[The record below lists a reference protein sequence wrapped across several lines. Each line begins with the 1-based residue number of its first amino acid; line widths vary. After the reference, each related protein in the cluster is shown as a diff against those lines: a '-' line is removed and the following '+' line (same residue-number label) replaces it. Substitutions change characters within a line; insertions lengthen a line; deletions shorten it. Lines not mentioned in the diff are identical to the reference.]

1 MGYFQIT
8 SVIYR
13 IANNLICQASNVVVI
28 SHLKQ
33 FIGCSLTIIHEGHAC
48 FMNNQSNS
56 NTSRLDN
63 EKLLRGIRPTQVQ
76 KWKEKVPFAL
86 YYLERGIVVIM
97 KVHVCLHVFVCLHS
111 CLMIWIK
118 VHFLKAI
125 QCTLAFLTFV
135 SYFSQD
141 SFPYTVGGEGRRH
154 NWLYHWFLNGNN
166 TQSKQLC
173 EAVLLHSDAL
183 SLRTVQFLLM
193 WML

>member
-1 MGYFQIT
+1 MPLMGYFQIA

-76 KWKEKVPFAL
+76 KWKGKVPFAL

-125 QCTLAFLTFV
+125 QCTLAFFNICQLFL
-135 SYFSQD
+135 SRQLPLYC
-141 SFPYTVGGEGRRH
+141 RR
-154 NWLYHWFLNGNN
+154 
-166 TQSKQLC
+166 
-173 EAVLLHSDAL
+173 
-183 SLRTVQFLLM
+183 RR
-193 WML
+193 

>member
-1 MGYFQIT
+1 MGYFQIA

-63 EKLLRGIRPTQVQ
+63 EKLLRGMRPTQVQ
-76 KWKEKVPFAL
+76 KWKGKVPFAL

-97 KVHVCLHVFVCLHS
+97 KVHVCLHVCMCLRS
-111 CLMIWIK
+111 RLMIWIK

-125 QCTLAFLTFV
+125 QCTLAFFNICQRFLSRQLP
-135 SYFSQD
+135 SYCRW
-141 SFPYTVGGEGRRH
+141 RR
-154 NWLYHWFLNGNN
+154 
-166 TQSKQLC
+166 
-173 EAVLLHSDAL
+173 
-183 SLRTVQFLLM
+183 
-193 WML
+193 